1 MQRKASRTEGGTCS
15 GRRVGRRVGSGACLG
30 TRGHFCRY
38 HDVVYAI
45 DYKAFVDRR
54 RFARICRQFLTK
66 FLGRTRTTTADT
78 YDRPT
83 ARPPDHQPFY
93 CGGPRRCLAEVGACC
108 AGLLISRQ
116 TDQLYGAG
124 AILNG
129 VCEETWICDQPKESC
144 KVSSTTVYATTTAA
158 DDSCL

>member
-30 TRGHFCRY
+30 TRGHFCQY

-78 YDRPT
+78 YECPT
-83 ARPPDHQPFY
+83 ARPSALLLRRASSLPGR
-93 CGGPRRCLAEVGACC
+93 GGRVLRRSL
-108 AGLLISRQ
+108 
-116 TDQLYGAG
+116 
-124 AILNG
+124 
-129 VCEETWICDQPKESC
+129 DQP
-144 KVSSTTVYATTTAA
+144 TDRPTVRRWSNTERSLRGDLDLRPTQRE
-158 DDSCL
+158 L

>member
-83 ARPPDHQPFY
+83 ARPSALLLRRASSLPGR
-93 CGGPRRCLAEVGACC
+93 GGRVLRRSL
-108 AGLLISRQ
+108 
-116 TDQLYGAG
+116 
-124 AILNG
+124 
-129 VCEETWICDQPKESC
+129 DQP
-144 KVSSTTVYATTTAA
+144 TDRPTVRRWSNTERSLRGDLDLRPTQRE
-158 DDSCL
+158 L

>member
-83 ARPPDHQPFY
+83 ARPSALLLRRASSLPGR
-93 CGGPRRCLAEVGACC
+93 GGRVLRRSL
-108 AGLLISRQ
+108 
-116 TDQLYGAG
+116 
-124 AILNG
+124 
-129 VCEETWICDQPKESC
+129 DQP
-144 KVSSTTVYATTTAA
+144 TDRPTVRRWSNTERSMRGDLDLRPTQRE
-158 DDSCL
+158 L